1 MTTIKSIST
10 RFGTTAWAV
19 TWGPGITQTI
29 IALSWAEAE
38 ALAGTVERMPVE
50 PLLVWE

>member
-10 RFGTTAWAV
+10 RSGEAAWVV
-19 TWGPGITQTI
+19 TWGKGLTQSA

-38 ALAGTVERMPVE
+38 ALARGERLPVE
-50 PLLVWE
+50 PLLVWQ